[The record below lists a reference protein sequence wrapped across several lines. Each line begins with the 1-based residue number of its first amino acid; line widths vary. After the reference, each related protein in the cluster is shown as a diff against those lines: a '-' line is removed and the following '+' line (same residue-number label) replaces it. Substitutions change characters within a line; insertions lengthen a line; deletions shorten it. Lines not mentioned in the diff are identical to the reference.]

1 MLRLCAKLDK
11 YGYYYLSDFVLKKI
25 TAQYIQPS
33 NNQNVPISDR
43 VIPWQALDGDMA
55 QRDYDRLHN
64 DPRFKEKEYI
74 QLDGVYEPGAY
85 PADGGTSNL
94 TPAKRKEIHL
104 DIINK
109 LEKTLAFDLDSQER
123 QGVFDQIAKLKKGLI
138 SGEYL
143 QGNPFDMQGPDEV
156 PGPKTVVIDHS
167 SASMV
172 GLDGFEWKNR
182 KFPEGSTDGYKNLLP
197 L

>member
-1 MLRLCAKLDK
+1 M
-11 YGYYYLSDFVLKKI
+11 

-94 TPAKRKEIHL
+94 SPAKRKQIHL

-109 LEKTLAFDLDSQER
+109 LEKSLAFDLDSKER

-182 KFPEGSTDGYKNLLP
+182 KFPQDSTDGYKNLLP